1 MLVYLLNNKSTIT
14 HPAYD
19 FDHQGNRAH
28 YGLSAFVAIGLPIP
42 SEQEQQDSLY
52 AYELSQA
59 LENLDSCWIDLHESV
74 GSTNLMV
81 KINMRT
87 FQTFTFHKGEFAL
100 VSCANA
106 QAFARRV
113 EWERNFYKLRGED
126 YSLINDN
133 GTPRLYDQLRKSF
146 IV

>member
-1 MLVYLLNNKSTIT
+1 MLGYLLNANSTIT

-28 YGLSAFVAIGLPIP
+28 FGLDAFVAVGLPLP
-42 SEQEQQDSLY
+42 SEQELEDSLY
-52 AYELSQA
+52 VYELSQA
-59 LENLDSCWIDLHESV
+59 LEDLDSGWIDLHESV
-74 GSTNLMV
+74 GSTRLMV
-81 KINMRT
+81 KINMQT
-87 FQTFTFHKGEFAL
+87 FQTFTFHKGEFSL
-100 VSCANA
+100 VTCDNA
-106 QAFARRV
+106 RAFARRV

-133 GTPRLYDQLRKSF
+133 GTPRLYDQRKKSF